1 MDGEVFRLVSQA
13 EWGGRRD
20 MLWVVG
26 RVVVVV
32 GGGWWAAI
40 NLNLASVAGSRW
52 IIVTFQDL
60 ILDRYEPEKRS

>member
-1 MDGEVFRLVSQA
+1 M
-13 EWGGRRD
+13 GRKEGY
-20 MLWVVG
+20 VVG
-26 RVVVVV
+26 GGEGGG